1 MKEIA
6 RRLVA
11 ARIESAGVEIRR
23 MIDVDRLVAEIEAAL
38 TDAAAT
44 ARADGERDMRERVA
58 KCARDEANEYMTQA
72 NASFEERDQGS
83 AILWRERGEALLEFA
98 AAIRFITEG
107 EGQ

>member
-44 ARADGERDMRERVA
+44 ARADGERDMRERAA
-58 KCARDEANEYMTQA
+58 KASLAFGKRNGSLDARRFSHD
-72 NASFEERDQGS
+72 
-83 AILWRERGEALLEFA
+83 IA
-98 AAIRFITEG
+98 AAIRLLKDGT
-107 EGQ
+107 